1 MDTLTN
7 ESIEQLYREAF
18 LVVAKTVARLGG
30 GLDAAKDIFHDALI
44 IYLEKEREP
53 AFKIQGSPAA
63 YLTGIARI
71 LWIRKFNHECRLISI
86 GGPAEGLPVPE
97 DLFPLEDSRP
107 ARLLT
112 YLESIGKKC
121 LELLQAFYY
130 EQRSMQEIAETFHY
144 KTRHSASVQKH
155 KCLEKVR
162 EELKTSS
169 VYEEAIA

>member
-1 MDTLTN
+1 M
-7 ESIEQLYREAF
+7 
-18 LVVAKTVARLGG
+18 
-30 GLDAAKDIFHDALI
+30 
-44 IYLEKEREP
+44 
-53 AFKIQGSPAA
+53 
-63 YLTGIARI
+63 
-71 LWIRKFNHECRLISI
+71 
-86 GGPAEGLPVPE
+86 
-97 DLFPLEDSRP
+97 
-107 ARLLT
+107 
-112 YLESIGKKC
+112 GKKC

>member
-1 MDTLTN
+1 MDIVTN
-7 ESIEQLYREAF
+7 ASIEQLYREAF
-18 LVVAKTVARLGG
+18 PVVAKAVARLGG
-30 GLDAAKDIFHDALI
+30 SLDAAKDIFHDALI

-53 AFKIQGSPAA
+53 SFKLHGSPAA

-71 LWIRKFNHECRLISI
+71 LWIRKFKHDSRLTSLGMPVKDI
-86 GGPAEGLPVPE
+86 PVPE
-97 DLFPLEDSRP
+97 DLFPLEDSLP

-112 YLESIGKKC
+112 YLESMGKKC

-130 EQRSMQEIAETFHY
+130 EEQSMQEIAERFHY
-144 KTRHSASVQKH
+144 KTRHSATVQKH

-169 VYEEAIA
+169 IYEKAIA

>member
-7 ESIEQLYREAF
+7 ASIEQLYREAF
-18 LVVAKTVARLGG
+18 PVVAKTVARLGG

-53 AFKIQGSPAA
+53 AFKIHGSPAA

-71 LWIRKFNHECRLISI
+71 LWIRKFNHECRLISL
-86 GGPAEGLPVPE
+86 GGPAEDLPVPE
-97 DLFPLEDSRP
+97 DLFPLEDSLP

-112 YLESIGKKC
+112 YLESMGKKC

-130 EQRSMQEIAETFHY
+130 EQRSMQEIAERFHY
-144 KTRHSASVQKH
+144 KTRHSATVQKH

-169 VYEEAIA
+169 IYEEAIA

>member
-7 ESIEQLYREAF
+7 ASIEQLYREAF
-18 LVVAKTVARLGG
+18 PVVAKTVARLGG

-53 AFKIQGSPAA
+53 AFKIHGSPAA

-71 LWIRKFNHECRLISI
+71 LWIRKFNDECRLISL
-86 GGPAEGLPVPE
+86 GESAGDLPVPE
-97 DLFPLEDSRP
+97 DLFPLEDSLP

-112 YLESIGKKC
+112 YLESMGKKC

-130 EQRSMQEIAETFHY
+130 EQRSMQEIAERFHY
-144 KTRHSASVQKH
+144 KTRHSATVQKH

-169 VYEEAIA
+169 IYEEAIA